1 MRVDH
6 GTMGEDDSLITL
18 GTLQISRTA
27 ALAPMAGIA
36 DRAMRELCMEY
47 GAAFAVGEL
56 ASARGICLSDR
67 KSTELLFVSPQE
79 RPMGVQLFGGEPG
92 IMADAAKRAMEFAPD
107 FIDIN
112 MGCPAP
118 KVAGNGGGS
127 ALMKDP
133 ILAASIVKAVVR
145 AVDVPVT
152 FKIRAGWDSEHLN
165 AVELALR
172 CEDAGAAMCTVHGR
186 TREQRYAPPVN
197 LDIIRDVKQALSIPV
212 IGNGDITS
220 PQGAAAM
227 LEYTG
232 CDMIMVGRAAAGA
245 PWIFGQITE
254 YLRTGRLLP
263 CPPLEERMAVLRRQ
277 VGRMIEYKGETIAM
291 LQARK
296 QASFYMRGIRGAARL
311 RTLCGSMR
319 CMGDLDALINE
330 VLACGEGDPS
340 AAE

>member
-1 MRVDH
+1 
-6 GTMGEDDSLITL
+6 MGEDDSLITL
-18 GTLQISRTA
+18 GTLQINCGA

-79 RPMGVQLFGGEPG
+79 RPMGVQLFGGEAG
-92 IMADAAKRAMEFAPD
+92 VMADAAKRAMEFAPD

-133 ILAASIVKAVVR
+133 VLAASIVKAVVR

-152 FKIRAGWDSEHLN
+152 FKIRAGWDGEHLN

-172 CEDAGAAMCTVHGR
+172 CEDAGAVMCTVHGR

-220 PQGAAAM
+220 PQEAAAM
-227 LEYTG
+227 LEHTG
-232 CDMIMVGRAAAGA
+232 CDMVMVGRAAAGA
-245 PWIFGQITE
+245 PWIFQQITE
-254 YLRTGRLLP
+254 YLRTGRLLTS
-263 CPPLEERMAVLRRQ
+263 PPLEKRMAVLRRQ

-319 CMGDLDALINE
+319 CMDDLDALIDE
-330 VLACGEGDPS
+330 VLACGEGDR

>member
-1 MRVDH
+1 
-6 GTMGEDDSLITL
+6 
-18 GTLQISRTA
+18 
-27 ALAPMAGIA
+27 
-36 DRAMRELCMEY
+36 MEY

>member
-1 MRVDH
+1 MIRIGKLCID
-6 GTMGEDDSLITL
+6 
-18 GTLQISRTA
+18 RPA
-27 ALAPMAGIA
+27 ALAPMAGVA

-56 ASARGICLSDR
+56 ASARGICLSDK
-67 KSTELLFVSPQE
+67 KSTELLFVSPKE

-92 IMADAAKRAMEFAPD
+92 IMAEAARRAMEFSPD

-133 ILAASIVKAVVR
+133 LLAADIVR
-145 AVDVPVT
+145 AVSKAVPAPVT
-152 FKIRAGWDSEHLN
+152 FKIRTGWDEEHLN

-172 CEDAGAAMCTVHGR
+172 CEDAGAVMCTVHGR

-197 LDIIRDVKQALSIPV
+197 LEMIARVKEALSIPV
-212 IGNGDITS
+212 VGNGDVAT
-220 PQGAAAM
+220 PQAAADM
-227 LEYTG
+227 LRLTG
-232 CDMIMVGRAAAGA
+232 CDMVMVGRAAAGA
-245 PWIFGQITE
+245 PWIFSQINAYLASGQF
-254 YLRTGRLLP
+254 LP
-263 CPPLEERMAVLRRQ
+263 DPPLEERMRVLRRQ
-277 VGRMIEYKGETIAM
+277 VSLMAAYKGETIAM

-311 RTLCGSMR
+311 RTLCGSLR
-319 CMGDLDALINE
+319 TLADLDSLIE
-330 VLACGEGDPS
+330 QVLAGADGV
-340 AAE
+340 

>member
-6 GTMGEDDSLITL
+6 GMMGEDDSLITL

-227 LEYTG
+227 LKYTG